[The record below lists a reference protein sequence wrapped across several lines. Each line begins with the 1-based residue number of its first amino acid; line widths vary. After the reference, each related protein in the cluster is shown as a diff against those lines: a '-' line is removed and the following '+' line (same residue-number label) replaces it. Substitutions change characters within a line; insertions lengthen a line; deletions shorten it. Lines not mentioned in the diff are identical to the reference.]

1 MKFAQKKPLKDQK
14 KTLKFPK
21 SAQSNKIQMLH
32 KELTRL
38 QNQFP
43 TLDQLLN

>member
-1 MKFAQKKPLKDQK
+1 MKFAQKKQLKDQK

-32 KELTRL
+32 KELIRL
-38 QNQFP
+38 QNRFP
-43 TLDQLLN
+43 TRGQSLN